1 MNSVGLVAG
10 ALTMAMALIVRAAV
24 GAGRRSSLIHRLPQR
39 TVAAGEGGARLRLP
53 DPPPALA
60 RRLDSTG
67 LTLDARQV
75 WAGWIATLVLAV
87 SVGMTLG
94 GPGLAVVAVVMV
106 VAGPMLALLAAAG
119 RADHLVEDAL
129 PDALE
134 SMARALRSG
143 ASLRQAV
150 EETAGVTPGLLGRD
164 LAVVAAEVVHGR
176 LLAAALDRWG
186 RRRPLP
192 GVRLAVSAL
201 ALGAETGGAHA
212 RAIDGVAATV
222 RSRSAVGREVRALS
236 SQARLSAVVITL
248 APLGFSALAAA
259 SDERTAGFLLR
270 TPLGLFCLVAGL
282 ALDAVA
288 ALWMLRLSRVES

>member
-1 MNSVGLVAG
+1 MTAGVLAG
-10 ALTMAMALIVRAAV
+10 ALVIAMALTVRAAV
-24 GAGRRSSLIHRLPQR
+24 GAGRRSCLMHRLPQR
-39 TVAAGEGGARLRLP
+39 TVAAGDGGTRWHLP

-60 RRLDSTG
+60 RRLESTG
-67 LTLDARQV
+67 VPLDTRKA
-75 WAGWIATLVLAV
+75 WTGWIASLVLAV
-87 SVGMTLG
+87 PVGLTIA
-94 GPGLAVVAVVMV
+94 GPGLAVVAVVVV
-106 VAGPMLALLAAAG
+106 VAGPMFVLFTTAG
-119 RADHLVEDAL
+119 RADHLVEEAL

-134 SMARALRSG
+134 SMARSLRSG

-164 LAVVAAEVVHGR
+164 LTVVAAEVAHGR
-176 LLAAALDRWG
+176 QLAGALDRWG
-186 RRRPLP
+186 RRRPLA

-259 SDERTAGFLLR
+259 SDERTAGFLLG
-270 TPLGLFCLVAGL
+270 TPIGLFCLVAGL
-282 ALDAVA
+282 TLDAVA
-288 ALWMLRLSRVES
+288 ALWMLRLSRVDS